1 MRLAGAYQAVEA
13 LDVERE
19 AAVLRRSQHTDYLFL
34 AWNGCC
40 RLSTL
45 PAVYEPDTPANL
57 DWLACRGV
65 TPWPVIAL
73 YLHADKAVE
82 GLPWGSVTLLDQQA
96 AVEDVRIFSALPESQ
111 RERHIRL
118 LVKRYQR
125 HVTVNANWKMSF
137 FAGMGC
143 HFLAV
148 SMRWVCSL
156 DYPLLVGLK
165 PVKS

>member
-19 AAVLRRSQHTDYLFL
+19 VAVLQRSWHTDYFFL
-34 AWNGCC
+34 ARRGRC

-57 DWLACRGV
+57 DWLACRSV
-65 TPWPVIAL
+65 TPWPVVAL
-73 YLHADKAVE
+73 YLHTDKSVE
-82 GLPWGSVTLLDQQA
+82 GLPWGSVTLLDHRT

-118 LVKRYQR
+118 IVKRYQR
-125 HVTVNANWKMSF
+125 RVTY
-137 FAGMGC
+137 C
-143 HFLAV
+143 
-148 SMRWVCSL
+148 SML
-156 DYPLLVGLK
+156 EAIQYLK
-165 PVKS
+165 TGGGESQWM

>member
-19 AAVLRRSQHTDYLFL
+19 VAVLQRSWHTDYFFL
-34 AWNGCC
+34 AWRGRC

-57 DWLACRGV
+57 DWLACRSV
-65 TPWPVIAL
+65 TPWPVVAL
-73 YLHADKAVE
+73 YLHTDKSVE
-82 GLPWGSVTLLDQQA
+82 GLPWGSVTLLDHRT

-118 LVKRYQR
+118 IVKRYQR
-125 HVTVNANWKMSF
+125 RVTY
-137 FAGMGC
+137 C
-143 HFLAV
+143 
-148 SMRWVCSL
+148 SML
-156 DYPLLVGLK
+156 EAIQYLK
-165 PVKS
+165 TGGGESQWM

>member
-57 DWLACRGV
+57 DWLACRSV
-65 TPWPVIAL
+65 TPWPVVAL
-73 YLHADKAVE
+73 YLHTDKSVE
-82 GLPWGSVTLLDQQA
+82 GLPWGSVTLLDHRT

-118 LVKRYQR
+118 IIKRYQR
-125 HVTVNANWKMSF
+125 RVTY
-137 FAGMGC
+137 C
-143 HFLAV
+143 
-148 SMRWVCSL
+148 SML
-156 DYPLLVGLK
+156 EAIQYLK
-165 PVKS
+165 TGGGESQWM

>member
-1 MRLAGAYQAVEA
+1 MRLAGAYQSVEA

-19 AAVLRRSQHTDYLFL
+19 AAVLQRSRHTDYLFL
-34 AWNGCC
+34 AWNGRC

-45 PAVYEPDTPANL
+45 PTVYEPDTPANL

-73 YLHADKAVE
+73 YLHVDKAVE

-96 AVEDVRIFSALPESQ
+96 TMEDVRIFSALPESQ

-118 LVKRYQR
+118 LSKRY
-125 HVTVNANWKMSF
+125 ANHT
-137 FAGMGC
+137 C
-143 HFLAV
+143 YC
-148 SMRWVCSL
+148 SMLEVIQ
-156 DYPLLVGLK
+156 YLK
-165 PVKS
+165 TGRGESQWM

>member
-19 AAVLRRSQHTDYLFL
+19 VAELQRSRHTDYFFL
-34 AWNGCC
+34 ARNGRC

-57 DWLACRGV
+57 DWLACRSV
-65 TPWPVIAL
+65 TPWPVVAL
-73 YLHADKAVE
+73 YLHTDKSVE
-82 GLPWGSVTLLDQQA
+82 GLPWGSVTLLDHRT

-118 LVKRYQR
+118 IVKRYQR
-125 HVTVNANWKMSF
+125 RVTY
-137 FAGMGC
+137 C
-143 HFLAV
+143 
-148 SMRWVCSL
+148 SML
-156 DYPLLVGLK
+156 EAIQYLK
-165 PVKS
+165 TGGGESQWM

>member
-19 AAVLRRSQHTDYLFL
+19 VAELQRSRHTDYFFL
-34 AWNGCC
+34 ARNGRC

-65 TPWPVIAL
+65 TPWPVVAL
-73 YLHADKAVE
+73 YLHADKTVE

-96 AVEDVRIFSALPESQ
+96 AVEDVSIFSALYDGWDTGDRRYALDKIQDMSKKMGRSIEKNLEAEKQ
-111 RERHIRL
+111 RSRTPPR
-118 LVKRYQR
+118 R
-125 HVTVNANWKMSF
+125 
-137 FAGMGC
+137 
-143 HFLAV
+143 
-148 SMRWVCSL
+148 
-156 DYPLLVGLK
+156 
-165 PVKS
+165 PVR